1 MQRTKG
7 MLIAHGEAN
16 KYSGLSHATLRQT
29 QRGTRAKNHAQHLPG
44 AMRNIKQEINLFV
57 CQ

>member
-7 MLIAHGEAN
+7 MLIAHSEA
-16 KYSGLSHATLRQT
+16 KYSGLCYAMLRQT
-29 QRGTRAKNHAQHLPG
+29 QRVTSAKNHAQHLLG